1 MQASSNAWELDS
13 PNKGN
18 DMKKAKYVTSAAV
31 ALCFGLTVLS
41 GGCHSRKDI
50 SGNYNFKLE
59 CMGSELDG
67 SITVKAWGNGRNSSD
82 AIEQAKKNAV
92 YDVLFRGVTEGQ
104 GSCSRIP
111 LVPAGNARIAHEIY
125 FNNFFRDG
133 GEFLKYVNLQDE
145 RYSDKWNRDRRGARQ
160 SVTYGI
166 VLRILRA
173 DLKMKLINDGIL
185 KQ

>member
-1 MQASSNAWELDS
+1 
-13 PNKGN
+13 
-18 DMKKAKYVTSAAV
+18 MKKANYLIAV
-31 ALCFGLTVLS
+31 CLGLTVLL
-41 GGCHSRKDI
+41 GGCDPQRKI
-50 SGNYNFKLE
+50 AGNYSFKIE

-67 SITVKAWGNGRNSSD
+67 SVTVKAWGNGRNYSD
-82 AIEQAKKNAV
+82 ALEQAKKNAV
-92 YDVLFRGVTEGQ
+92 YDVMFKGVTEGH

-111 LVPAGNARIAHEIY
+111 LVAAGNARIAHETY
-125 FNNFFRDG
+125 FNNFFRDN

-166 VLRILRA
+166 VLRILRS
-173 DLKMKLINDGIL
+173 DLKMRLINDGIL